1 MIWIEFTKTKQ
12 SLLYNNKEDEIREKK
27 TLKSNKNTE

>member
-12 SLLYNNKEDEIREKK
+12 SLLYNNKEAEIREKQ